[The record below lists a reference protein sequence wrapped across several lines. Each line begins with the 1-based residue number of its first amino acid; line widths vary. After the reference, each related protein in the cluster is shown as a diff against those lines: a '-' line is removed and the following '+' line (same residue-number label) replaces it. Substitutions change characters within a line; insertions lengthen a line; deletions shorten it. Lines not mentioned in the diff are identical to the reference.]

1 MFGASIGRAAQ
12 RIIDAMVRW
21 LAHGHFN
28 PNILTVV
35 GVAINVG
42 SGLLFGFGRFFWAG
56 IVLIIANLF
65 DMLDGQVARLS
76 GRVTRF
82 GGFLDSSL
90 DRLSDMVVF
99 VGLMVFYARAT
110 EYHSTL
116 NVFLAGAGLMVSV
129 WVRYAS
135 ARAES
140 LIPKCDVGFLRRPE
154 RVVLFIIGALSTVPG
169 SNNYFAYR
177 MPAVLWVLAVGS
189 YWTFAHRMYHTW
201 TEVNRSEAKH
211 VVAES
216 GASAGEQSEVRSKPT
231 LANKPASLG
240 FWSIVTAGEVAA
252 WRVKWEVL
260 FASILA
266 LWIGGRIVRSISQ
279 NPSRFI
285 GLRPARIGF
294 ASVVTVAVLVGV
306 LIGITVPERF

>member
-1 MFGASIGRAAQ
+1 MFGASIGRAGQ

-21 LAHGHFN
+21 LAHGHIN
-28 PNILTVV
+28 PNILTVI
-35 GVAINVG
+35 GVALNVG
-42 SGLLFGFGRFFWAG
+42 CGLLFGMGRFFSAG
-56 IVLIIANLF
+56 VALVVANLF

-110 EYHSTL
+110 ESHSTL
-116 NVFLAGAGLMVSV
+116 NVFLAGAGLMGSVMVS
-129 WVRYAS
+129 YAS

-154 RVVLFIIGALSTVPG
+154 RVVLFIIGALSTHPD
-169 SNNYFAYR
+169 SNSFFANR

-201 TEVNRSEAKH
+201 RELTKTEVK
-211 VVAES
+211 AETLES
-216 GASAGEQSEVRSKPT
+216 QTSYAQAVGGERRAEQLLAHKP
-231 LANKPASLG
+231 S
-240 FWSIVTAGEVAA
+240 
-252 WRVKWEVL
+252 
-260 FASILA
+260 
-266 LWIGGRIVRSISQ
+266 
-279 NPSRFI
+279 
-285 GLRPARIGF
+285 
-294 ASVVTVAVLVGV
+294 
-306 LIGITVPERF
+306 

>member
-12 RIIDAMVRW
+12 RIIDAIVRW
-21 LAHGHFN
+21 LAIGHIN
-28 PNILTVV
+28 PNILTVI
-35 GVAINVG
+35 GVALNVG
-42 SGLLFGFGRFFWAG
+42 CGLLFGMGLFFYAG
-56 IVLIIANLF
+56 IALVVANLF

-110 EYHSTL
+110 PYHSTL
-116 NVFLAGAGLMVSV
+116 NVFLAGAGLMGSVMVS
-129 WVRYAS
+129 YAS

-154 RVVLFIIGALSTVPG
+154 RVVLFIIGALSTHPG
-169 SNNYFAYR
+169 SSNFFANR

-201 TEVNRSEAKH
+201 RELTKAEAKTPN
-211 VVAES
+211 VDAE
-216 GASAGEQSEVRSKPT
+216 ATYDRPKRA
-231 LANKPASLG
+231 
-240 FWSIVTAGEVAA
+240 EVA
-252 WRVKWEVL
+252 
-260 FASILA
+260 
-266 LWIGGRIVRSISQ
+266 ISQ
-279 NPSRFI
+279 
-285 GLRPARIGF
+285 
-294 ASVVTVAVLVGV
+294 VQ
-306 LIGITVPERF
+306 

>member
-1 MFGASIGRAAQ
+1 MFVGGIGRGAQ

-21 LAHGHFN
+21 LAYGHIN
-28 PNILTVV
+28 PNILTVI

-42 SGLLFGFGRFFWAG
+42 SGLLFGYGHFFWAG

-99 VGLMVFYARAT
+99 VGLMVFYARDT
-110 EYHSTL
+110 ELHSTL
-116 NVFLAGAGLMVSV
+116 NVFLAGAGLMGSVMVS
-129 WVRYAS
+129 YAS

-154 RVVLFIIGALSTVPG
+154 RVVLFIIGALSTHPG
-169 SNNYFAYR
+169 STNFFANR
-177 MPAVLWVLAVGS
+177 MPAVLWVLAIGS

-201 TEVNRSEAKH
+201 YELKKIKAEPEEEAKTTI
-211 VVAES
+211 S
-216 GASAGEQSEVRSKPT
+216 ASNTG
-231 LANKPASLG
+231 
-240 FWSIVTAGEVAA
+240 
-252 WRVKWEVL
+252 
-260 FASILA
+260 
-266 LWIGGRIVRSISQ
+266 
-279 NPSRFI
+279 
-285 GLRPARIGF
+285 
-294 ASVVTVAVLVGV
+294 
-306 LIGITVPERF
+306 PERRAEQQLAGKVG